1 MDMMWLLSFSFLL
14 NSYPFFLVV
23 KSVEERSKKVNG
35 LIIFSREK
43 QMVSSNAFK
52 VQYLSWGCWIEWY
65 DMIIYLL
72 YAQSLLEKLSEAD
85 SQGRSSLNKNV
96 DLYALVWPYF
106 QLKC

>member
-52 VQYLSWGCWIEWY
+52 EQYLS
-65 DMIIYLL
+65 
-72 YAQSLLEKLSEAD
+72 
-85 SQGRSSLNKNV
+85 
-96 DLYALVWPYF
+96 
-106 QLKC
+106 